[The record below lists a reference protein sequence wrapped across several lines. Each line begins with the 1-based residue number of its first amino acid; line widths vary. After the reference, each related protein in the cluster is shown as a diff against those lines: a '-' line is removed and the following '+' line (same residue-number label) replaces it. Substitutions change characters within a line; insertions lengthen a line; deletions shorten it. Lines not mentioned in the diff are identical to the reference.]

1 MLTFTIEDQKCEQEI
16 TIYIGQSAEEN
27 WKLIDDASQND
38 LWFHVAE
45 HPSPHV
51 IIKVPEKAKVSPKT
65 IKYAAVLCKQYSKLK
80 SMKKLS
86 IMYTDIKH
94 VTKADK
100 VGSVTTSK
108 TKFIVI

>member
-1 MLTFTIEDQKCEQEI
+1 MLIFTIYDQKCEQEI
-16 TIYIGQSAEEN
+16 TIYIGQSAQEN

-38 LWFHVAE
+38 LWFHVSE

-51 IIKVPEKAKVSPKT
+51 IIKMPEKGKISPKT
-65 IKYAAVLCKQYSKLK
+65 IKYAAVLCKQHSKLK
-80 SMKKLS
+80 GMKKLS

-100 VGSVTTSK
+100 VGSVTTAV
-108 TKFIVI
+108 TKFLTI